1 MRKKVIVVGGGTG
14 GLTAAMLLAHKGLQ
28 VTVFEKQDELGGRSG
43 ALRMGDYTFDLGC
56 TMLML
61 KFVLDDLF
69 ELVGEKT
76 DDHLVCKRLS
86 PLYQLCFGDLSLNM
100 FPDAEQ
106 TKAEFEKHFPGSGHG
121 YELFM
126 RKEKK
131 RFQKLFVGLQQDY
144 SSLRSLLSGTL
155 MSALPYLSIGQSLYK
170 VISGYFSEET
180 PENRHDLPVTVPWH
194 VSVGLPGRI
203 RHYTVS

>member
-61 KFVLDDLF
+61 KFVLDDIF

-100 FPDAEQ
+100 FSDAEQ
-106 TKAEFEKHFPGSGHG
+106 INEALEYSPA
-121 YELFM
+121 
-126 RKEKK
+126 
-131 RFQKLFVGLQQDY
+131 LQAVT
-144 SSLRSLLSGTL
+144 RSFLTAAA
-155 MSALPYLSIGQSLYK
+155 ALATRDGAAGGQ
-170 VISGYFSEET
+170 
-180 PENRHDLPVTVPWH
+180 NR
-194 VSVGLPGRI
+194 
-203 RHYTVS
+203 